1 MAPVPQG
8 GEIVA
13 QNNFNDVT
21 HRSKVTVIGSG
32 NWGSVAAKLIASNT
46 LRLCSFHGTFSCY
59 LIELNLCE

>member
-8 GEIVA
+8 GEIVV
-13 QNNFNDVT
+13 QNNFNGAT

-46 LRLCSFHGTFSCY
+46 LRLSSFHGTFFCY
-59 LIELNLCE
+59 LIELILHR